1 MRQMHATVVATPC
14 QHARHL
20 PVLPTC
26 HPPAHLPTCYLPS
39 GDSTYNVRR
48 WSLGSSTTTPTS
60 GASLEP
66 YPDKTLLD
74 YLRALAAEHGDK
86 PALLFKGAT
95 VSYGRLEAES
105 DAFGA
110 ALVALGVRKGDR
122 VALLLPNC
130 PQFLVAEFG
139 IWKAGGIVVAL
150 NPTYSEREL
159 EQALDSTRSSLAVVL
174 TPFYERV
181 KHVQGRTGVR
191 HVIATSI
198 KEYLPTPLR
207 LLFTLLKEKKDGHRI
222 TPQAGD
228 PWMWA
233 MVRQHRGQRP
243 SVEVT
248 PDDRAVILSS
258 GGTTGT
264 PKGVVGLHRHYVA
277 AGLQLYE
284 WTKSAKQPWVDNIM
298 LPLPLFHVYAN
309 VGVQPMAFVGPN
321 PLSLVPNPRDIADVL
336 ATIKRVKPAFFNGVP
351 TLYTAILNHPDV
363 RAGKVDLSSIK
374 LCFSG
379 ASALMAE
386 TKKQFEAATGA
397 RSIEGYSLTEGMMA
411 CCVNPVQGTNKI
423 GSIGVPISDVQVRIV
438 DADTG
443 TTRMP
448 AGEVGE
454 IILRAPQFMSEYWNN
469 PLETAEALRRHDGE
483 TWLHSGD
490 LGYMDDDGFVFI
502 VDRKKDLIK
511 TSGFQVW
518 PREIEEVISAP
529 AGGARGR
536 RRRRARSG
544 EGRGGEGLGGAE
556 AGREGHRGR
565 GAGVLPR
572 ASGALQGAGPRG
584 VPHRAAQDDGRQDPA
599 ACARGGG
606 TRRDPR
612 LTALRRG

>member
-1 MRQMHATVVATPC
+1 MCAVHPWL
-14 QHARHL
+14 RH
-20 PVLPTC
+20 
-26 HPPAHLPTCYLPS
+26 Y
-39 GDSTYNVRR
+39 DSDVK
-48 WSLGSSTTTPTS
+48 P
-60 GASLEP
+60 SLEP
-66 YPDKTLLD
+66 YPEKTLLD
-74 YLRALAAEHGDK
+74 YLTALATDHGDK

-95 VSYGRLEAES
+95 VSYARLQAES

-110 ALVALGVRKGDR
+110 ALVEMGVRKGDR

-159 EQALDSTRSSLAVVL
+159 EQALDSTRCSAVVVL
-174 TPFYERV
+174 TPFYERL
-181 KHVQGRTGVR
+181 KRVQGRTGVR
-191 HVIATSI
+191 TVIPTSI
-198 KEYLPTPLR
+198 KDYLPTPLR

-222 TPQAGD
+222 TPQPDD
-228 PWMWA
+228 PWMWSLL
-233 MVRQHRGQRP
+233 RSHRGQRP
-243 SVEVT
+243 SVPVG
-248 PDDRAVILSS
+248 PGDRAVILSS

-284 WTKSAKQPWVDNIM
+284 WTKSAKKPWVDNIM

-321 PLSLVPNPRDIADVL
+321 PLSLVPNPRDIDDLL
-336 ATIKRVKPAFFNGVP
+336 ATIKRVRPAFFNGVP

-397 RSIEGYSLTEGMMA
+397 RLIEGYSLTEGMMA
-411 CCVNPVQGTNKI
+411 CCVNPVQNTNKI
-423 GSIGVPISDVQVRIV
+423 GSIGMPIPDVQVRIV

-443 TTRMP
+443 TTPMP
-448 AGEVGE
+448 TGEVGE
-454 IILRAPQFMSEYWNN
+454 MILRAPQFMAEYWNN
-469 PLETAEALRRHDGE
+469 PLETAETLREHDGE
-483 TWLHSGD
+483 TWVHTGD
-490 LGYMDDDGFVFI
+490 LAYMDEDGYFFI

-518 PREIEEVISAP
+518 PREIEEVISALPSVLEVGVAGVPDPVKGEVAKAWVVLKPGAGATEDEVRTYCRERLAPYKVP
-529 AGGARGR
+529 ARVEFRKELPKTMVGKIL
-536 RRRRARSG
+536 RRA
-544 EGRGGEGLGGAE
+544 LTADD
-556 AGREGHRGR
+556 
-565 GAGVLPR
+565 
-572 ASGALQGAGPRG
+572 
-584 VPHRAAQDDGRQDPA
+584 RAAG
-599 ACARGGG
+599 
-606 TRRDPR
+606 
-612 LTALRRG
+612 